1 MLCQRRGLSPHPGGV
16 ISRGRNGAKCF
27 GNSPVSSD
35 RPVHVPLQRWQQSRA
50 RQHLAGSGELLRC
63 AAVGV
68 ILSTCLLG
76 RWLGWWVIASGI
88 GLAISRF
95 SWTLEF
101 WFFRTSPSG
110 SG

>member
-1 MLCQRRGLSPHPGGV
+1 MLRKLTCLKRSAGARTPAALAAISGSPTFGWLW
-16 ISRGRNGAKCF
+16 GAF
-27 GNSPVSSD
+27 
-35 RPVHVPLQRWQQSRA
+35 
-50 RQHLAGSGELLRC
+50 
-63 AAVGV
+63 AVCCGWV
-68 ILSTCLLG
+68 ILSTRLLG